1 MNVYMDFLFDLY
13 VHKNMLSV
21 ELEQELESLSKMF
34 NTTTRNWKK
43 CSLEFD
49 SCASK
54 LNKDEFALLVDD
66 INENL

>member
-1 MNVYMDFLFDLY
+1 
-13 VHKNMLSV
+13 MLSV